1 MPAPLNT
8 PILAFLVSARKATSS
23 SSTALSATTPLI
35 SWSSSNLPSFSTA
48 AANISMEAPS
58 NTSPAPVEVA
68 FLGLILLTI
77 SVNANMRP
85 IIIVNAAIAPPK
97 RSGSICATMY
107 SAPAISAIDAAISSM
122 ALAMSPLPPPKDESA
137 SVMPSPTSP
146 IVPTSLSLICFRPLI
161 NFMIFSTNPAPR
173 MPLSIAAI
181 SAPSIFSAN
190 PVMLSMIPDNAFRM
204 PERTELPSKNFENI
218 SPKLPKLPNHSF
230 SLPSS
235 PSSPLPNRS
244 VIFVLKLRM
253 LSIIPLMT
261 LTIFSTMPAMPPV
274 SFRYWL
280 NCVIL
285 SAPLAI
291 SSSRLLPSGIRYAN
305 IDFTPPQS
313 AEIT

>member
-1 MPAPLNT
+1 M
-8 PILAFLVSARKATSS
+8 
-23 SSTALSATTPLI
+23 
-35 SWSSSNLPSFSTA
+35 
-48 AANISMEAPS
+48 
-58 NTSPAPVEVA
+58 
-68 FLGLILLTI
+68 
-77 SVNANMRP
+77 
-85 IIIVNAAIAPPK
+85 IVNAAIAPPK

-161 NFMIFSTNPAPR
+161 NFMIFSTSPAPR

-181 SAPSIFSAN
+181 SAPSIFSTN
-190 PVMLSMIPDNAFRM
+190 PVMLSMMPDNAFRM

-244 VIFVLKLRM
+244 VTFVLKLRM

-285 SAPLAI
+285 SVPLAI
-291 SSSRLLPSGIRYAN
+291 SSNRLLPSGIRYAN